1 MTPTV
6 VAPAAVADPRE
17 ILTTH
22 IELVR
27 RIVRTVAH
35 RLRLS
40 TSAADELESA
50 VWLRLIE
57 HDYRAIRQYK
67 GEASFGTFL
76 TVIVSRL
83 ALDAQAADWGRWRPS
98 SRARRLGNSATLFET
113 LVVRDGYS
121 REEAIAQLEANGHA
135 PPSSEV
141 RALVAKRRSM
151 PRRYI
156 PVELIANTLPGKDDP
171 SEPIVAAECRQRAQE
186 VGRALRDALQT
197 ISEEDRSLLRMR
209 HAQGM
214 KVSTIARVLGAD
226 QKTLYRKLA
235 TLHRRLRRRIA
246 AAGVTS
252 GDVQAVTGRGDVQWP
267 ALISGAQSAAA

>member
-1 MTPTV
+1 MTPIV
-6 VAPAAVADPRE
+6 VPPASITDPRE
-17 ILTTH
+17 TLTTH

-35 RLRLS
+35 RLRL
-40 TSAADELESA
+40 TTTAADELESA

-67 GEASFGTFL
+67 GDASFGTFL

-83 ALDAQAADWGRWRPS
+83 ALDAQAAEWGRWRPS
-98 SRARRLGNSATLFET
+98 SRARRLGDTAALFET
-113 LVVRDGYS
+113 LVFRDGYS
-121 REEAIAQLEANGHA
+121 REEAIAQLESHGHA
-135 PPSSEV
+135 APSSEV
-141 RALVAKRRSM
+141 RALAAKRRSM

-156 PVELIANTLPGKDDP
+156 PVELIANSLPGKDDP
-171 SEPIVAAECRQRAQE
+171 SEPLVAAECRERAQ
-186 VGRALRDALQT
+186 VIGRALRDALQA

-209 HAQGM
+209 HEQGM
-214 KVSTIARVLGAD
+214 KVSAIARVVGAD

-235 TLHRRLRRRIA
+235 TLHRRLRKRIA

-252 GDVQAVTGRGDVQWP
+252 ADVQAVTGRRDVQWP
-267 ALISGAQSAAA
+267 VLISRAQTAA

>member
-6 VAPAAVADPRE
+6 ASPASITDPRE

-40 TSAADELESA
+40 TTAADELESA

-83 ALDAQAADWGRWRPS
+83 ALDAQSAEWGRWRPS
-98 SRARRLGNSATLFET
+98 SRARRLGDSAALFET
-113 LVVRDGYS
+113 LVFRDGYS
-121 REEAIAQLEANGHA
+121 REEAVAQLESNGYAA
-135 PPSSEV
+135 PSREV
-141 RALVAKRRSM
+141 RALAGKRRSM

-156 PVELIANTLPGKDDP
+156 PVELVANTLTGSDDP
-171 SEPIVAAECRQRAQE
+171 SEPLVAAETRERARVVE
-186 VGRALRDALQT
+186 RALRDALQT
-197 ISEEDRSLLRMR
+197 ISEEDRGLLRMR
-209 HAQGM
+209 HEQGM
-214 KVSTIARVLGAD
+214 KVSAIARVVGAD

-235 TLHRRLRRRIA
+235 TLHRRLRRQIA
-246 AAGVTS
+246 AVGVTNT
-252 GDVQAVTGRGDVQWP
+252 DVHAVTGRGDVEWP
-267 ALISGAQSAAA
+267 ALVRRAQTAA